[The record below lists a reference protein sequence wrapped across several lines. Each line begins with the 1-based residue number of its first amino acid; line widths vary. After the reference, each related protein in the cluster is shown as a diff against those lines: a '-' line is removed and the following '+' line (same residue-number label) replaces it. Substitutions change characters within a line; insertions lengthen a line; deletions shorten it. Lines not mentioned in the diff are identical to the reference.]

1 MNDFVDVS
9 FLISQEGGFG
19 INTDI
24 FDTGIINLA
33 LLLGLLFIVG
43 KDFLNESLGDRQKEI
58 IRGVEDAETRLNE
71 ANSRLNEAKKQLA
84 QAQVIIEQIKTETQ
98 TIKKNMLAADCQQA
112 STTLSKKFNAAAS
125 ILKFREQQVL
135 TEIKQQ
141 VSTLALK
148 RVITKLQSKLTPSE
162 HNKLI
167 EKGISRLG
175 GQL

>member
-9 FLISQEGGFG
+9 FLISQNGEFG

-24 FDTGIINLA
+24 FDTGIINLT
-33 LLLGLLFIVG
+33 LLLALLFIVG
-43 KDFLNESLGDRQKEI
+43 KDFLSESLGDRQKEI

-71 ANSRLNEAKKQLA
+71 ASSRLNEAKKQLA
-84 QAQVIIEQIKTETQ
+84 QAQVIIEQIKTETE
-98 TIKKNMLAADCQQA
+98 TIKKNMLAADCEQA
-112 STTLSKKFNAAAS
+112 SSTLSKKFNSAAS
-125 ILKFREQQVL
+125 TLRFREQQVL
-135 TEIKQQ
+135 SEIKEQ

-148 RVITKLQSKLTPSE
+148 RVITKLQSELTPSE

-167 EKGISRLG
+167 EKGIARLG